1 LRSSRQ
7 LLKIAS
13 LNNLP
18 IGGLCLAGQNA
29 LAPGVLGCILGSFN
43 AVRQLLGDQRFVRE
57 FQRQL

>member
-1 LRSSRQ
+1 MRSSRQ

-29 LAPGVLGCILGSFN
+29 LAPGVMGAMLGSFN
-43 AVRQLLGDQRFVRE
+43 VVRQLIGNQRFANE
-57 FQRQL
+57 FSRQL